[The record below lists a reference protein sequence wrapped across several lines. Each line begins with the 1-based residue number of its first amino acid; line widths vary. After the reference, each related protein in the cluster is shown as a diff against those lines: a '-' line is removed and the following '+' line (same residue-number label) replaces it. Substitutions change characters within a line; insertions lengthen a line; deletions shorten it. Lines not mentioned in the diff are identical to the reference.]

1 MRLFRPAVVRARRRI
16 SFQTEMLEQRTL
28 LSGLSAVTIQAPS
41 AYVSQQA
48 GDLEVTLVR
57 TAVAARSTG
66 AVSVQLSA
74 TPGAR
79 PTGEPIDDIA
89 MAGFAAVSEAVSFPA
104 GATEATV
111 AVPIGY
117 TAGLM
122 PALVPVDLSVS
133 SGSRRVQGE
142 DATFYLAK
150 DQSAVPP
157 SITAVQRVAG
167 GIAVTF
173 SQPMDPATVTNIHN
187 YAVKFASNQQF
198 SLEDLTGFGLVQT
211 LSNSKA
217 VIGLRRVT
225 YDAATDTVTL
235 VPNEQ
240 LGSLGSY
247 TISNA
252 PSLLTKRNRPH
263 KATGVYRGCRASR
276 SRKAIARLAS
286 FRSGS
291 ARDIRSRRRRLCS
304 RTEADR
310 TSIRAAEVAA
320 QNDICNIVGQSLAR
334 RPGHEDFAPGTQGI
348 LRYRPCGR

>member
-1 MRLFRPAVVRARRRI
+1 MPLFRPAIARARRRI
-16 SFQTEMLEQRTL
+16 SIQTEMLEQRTL
-28 LSGLSAVTIQAPS
+28 LSGSPAVTIQVPS

-48 GDLEVTLVR
+48 GEVDVTLVR
-57 TAVAARSTG
+57 AAAAARSTG
-66 AVSVQLSA
+66 ALTVQLSA
-74 TPGAR
+74 SAGAR
-79 PTGEPIDDIA
+79 QLGEPIDDIA
-89 MAGFAAVSEAVSFPA
+89 MAGFAAASEPVTFPA
-104 GATEATV
+104 GATEVTV

-122 PALVPVDLSVS
+122 PPLVPVDLSVS

-142 DATFYLAK
+142 DATIYLAK
-150 DQSAVPP
+150 DESAVPP
-157 SITAVQRVAG
+157 SIIAVQRVAG

-173 SQPMDPATVTNIHN
+173 SQPMDPATVTDIHN

-263 KATGVYRGCRASR
+263 KATALTDMQGIPLQEGDS
-276 SRKAIARLAS
+276 
-286 FRSGS
+286 
-291 ARDIRSRRRRLCS
+291 
-304 RTEADR
+304 
-310 TSIRAAEVAA
+310 
-320 QNDICNIVGQSLAR
+320 
-334 RPGHEDFAPGTQGI
+334 APGVFSVRISKGHPFSAAAPE
-348 LRYRPCGR
+348 LSDGS